1 MKLALV
7 LALAPGVSAQQ
18 HHMLGAQGPT
28 IALDRFA
35 GFDTGAGPLSYAE
48 LPAAARTL
56 DGKFSKYDHRKLPA
70 QQSEHDGKAA
80 YQAAFDGNV
89 VAERSKPDDIVA
101 GEPSK
106 LDREVSKYDRKL
118 AAVAGEHSK
127 LDDIVEGEASEDARR
142 RAAEKKTSAASSC
155 SGLSKR
161 ECKTTDGCK
170 YKKKKDKCLAK

>member
-1 MKLALV
+1 MKLALA
-7 LALAPGVSAQQ
+7 LALLPGVSAQQ
-18 HHMLGAQGPT
+18 QHMLGAQGPT
-28 IALDRFA
+28 VALDRFA
-35 GFDTGAGPLSYAE
+35 GFDTGAGPLSDAV
-48 LPAAARTL
+48 LPAAASTL
-56 DGKFSKYDHRKLPA
+56 DRKFSP
-70 QQSEHDGKAA
+70 DG
-80 YQAAFDGNV
+80 
-89 VAERSKPDDIVA
+89 IVA

-155 SGLSKR
+155 SGLSKLECKKTDGCDYKKKQCSAASSCSGLSKR